1 MTNQNR
7 LLINNCYQI
16 TYFLKINRQIYSAP
30 PPSAISSA
38 LFTKNPRHLIRI
50 PEILSLAPLPAT
62 KTSFS
67 KPNRRTFV
75 CLLKAFY
82 GAHLVSAP
90 QCRSPARHCSRNF
103 NEKHLWMRLSKPVF
117 HPKSCRFHVP
127 KMSLKNANGC
137 SVCAWLLTSGGLRP
151 AMRLRR
157 IAALALRHQ
166 PKPLKGPP
174 RLSFRL
180 RPRAG
185 ADQAH
190 TLSQTNQ
197 PLNRPIPSHK
207 RERATLPRRTTKSAA
222 GSGAVPADP
231 LGIGCRSSPP
241 LALSF
246 CAFRFLTF
254 PCFLFFRIMLFPS
267 EFCFFGRL
275 W

>member
-1 MTNQNR
+1 M
-7 LLINNCYQI
+7 
-16 TYFLKINRQIYSAP
+16 
-30 PPSAISSA
+30 
-38 LFTKNPRHLIRI
+38 
-50 PEILSLAPLPAT
+50 PEIR
-62 KTSFS
+62 SFS
-67 KPNRRTFV
+67 PFPDTRTFFTITLSTNI
-75 CLLKAFY
+75 CLPFESRLRVYFDFPSKTQR
-82 GAHLVSAP
+82 P
-90 QCRSPARHCSRNF
+90 SPPLLPEIQRKKQPNPPLEDLFFAR
-103 NEKHLWMRLSKPVF
+103 
-117 HPKSCRFHVP
+117 KSCRFYVP
-127 KMSLKNANGC
+127 KMHLKNANGC
-137 SVCAWLLTSGGLRP
+137 SVCAWLLTSGGLRLTL
-151 AMRLRR
+151 RLTPQ
-157 IAALALRHQ
+157 RH
-166 PKPLKGPP
+166 
-174 RLSFRL
+174 
-180 RPRAG
+180 PRASRSG